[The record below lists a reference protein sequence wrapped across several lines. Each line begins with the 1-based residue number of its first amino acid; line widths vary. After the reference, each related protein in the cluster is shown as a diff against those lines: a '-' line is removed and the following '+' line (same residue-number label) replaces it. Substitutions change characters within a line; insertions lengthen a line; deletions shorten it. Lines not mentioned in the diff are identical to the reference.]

1 MSTSQDIPLTGLRK
15 ARVVTECNV
24 SNWGGCNVAS
34 RFGFEFRIVGCK
46 AKGERNETA
55 GWPERNGMNGSTL
68 AWVAE
73 AGADNERNVTKGG
86 RTKCSH
92 GV

>member
-1 MSTSQDIPLTGLRK
+1 MCYRRMPSPRYEWAGMQD
-15 ARVVTECNV
+15 
-24 SNWGGCNVAS
+24 
-34 RFGFEFRIVGCK
+34 
-46 AKGERNETA
+46 ETA
-55 GWPERNGMNGSTL
+55 DWPERNGMNGITH

-86 RTKCSH
+86 GTKCSP

>member
-1 MSTSQDIPLTGLRK
+1 MDLTSYSQDIPLARLGK
-15 ARVVTECNV
+15 ARVVAECNV
-24 SNWGGCNVAS
+24 ANLGGWNVAS

-55 GWPERNGMNGSTL
+55 DWPERNGMNGSTL

-73 AGADNERNVTKGG
+73 AGG
-86 RTKCSH
+86 
-92 GV
+92 

>member
-1 MSTSQDIPLTGLRK
+1 MQRIGL
-15 ARVVTECNV
+15 
-24 SNWGGCNVAS
+24 GGMKLPVLALS
-34 RFGFEFRIVGCK
+34 FGTWDRK

-68 AWVAE
+68 ARVAE

-86 RTKCSH
+86 GTKCSPR
-92 GV
+92 V